1 MPAAA
6 GTAIST
12 KTPAAAAAAAGL
24 NNLWPVVV
32 SFAKRCVDKRRRKST
47 EIFCRRG
54 EEGCH
59 QENAA
64 RYDPQRENG
73 YVLEEGKERMTMMT
87 PLTLFLSFPRRT
99 KHIVILVS
107 FAARCSYLYLI
118 RFFFSLFLLHPTILA
133 VIYKIR
139 RLWATSDSYSTRT
152 PSPFPQ
158 IIKHISPTCVRAFT
172 SAKGK

>member
-1 MPAAA
+1 
-6 GTAIST
+6 
-12 KTPAAAAAAAGL
+12 
-24 NNLWPVVV
+24 
-32 SFAKRCVDKRRRKST
+32 
-47 EIFCRRG
+47 
-54 EEGCH
+54 
-59 QENAA
+59 
-64 RYDPQRENG
+64 
-73 YVLEEGKERMTMMT
+73 MTMMT

-139 RLWATSDSYSTRT
+139 RLWATSDSYSSTRT

-158 IIKHISPTCVRAFT
+158 IIKHTSLQRVCVRLRQQRESRLRRGRKRRRKKNLLFSPLPYYCQTPLLACI
-172 SAKGK
+172 